1 MAMTKPAG
9 IFMLIFSVPL
19 MVVGGVRGIR
29 DDSAIAWGLFGLGLL
44 LLYLGARSA
53 WEKAENASVRNDE
66 D

>member
-19 MVVGGVRGIR
+19 MVVGGVHGIR
-29 DDSAIAWGLFGLGLL
+29 DDSAFAWGVFGLGLL
-44 LLYLGARSA
+44 LLYLGASSA
-53 WEKAENASVRNDE
+53 WEKSESARVRDDE